1 MARYL
6 LEGEIF
12 TPEKGRDEII
22 TVFDGLMDEAKKH
35 IQQEYDAQRIRGAD
49 YAKVYIAS
57 IEAVLGNTVQYLLGM
72 SLVNEN
78 KDKIIADTILTEKQ
92 TIVAEAQKENTDA
105 NTVLVGAQKLNVDA
119 STEQT
124 KANTDQI
131 RYQTTRVLPED
142 VKVKQEQ
149 GREIAYRVNNIM
161 PKEGELLDRQ
171 ASKINSEISL
181 IDSKTTAERKQ
192 PTLIDTQIAL
202 YNRQREAYDDDYNIK
217 IYKAGT
223 DVYSVVKTVT
233 ETAFV
238 PAAYTRPETTWPAVL
253 PRK

>member
-78 KDKIIADTILTEKQ
+78 KDKIIADTILTE
-92 TIVAEAQKENTDA
+92 AQKENADA
-105 NTVLVGAQKLNVDA
+105 G
-119 STEQT
+119 TEQT
-124 KANTDQI
+124 KANTAQI
-131 RYQTTRVLPED
+131 EYQTTKVLPED
-142 VKVKQEQ
+142 VRVKQEQ

-161 PKEGELLDRQ
+161 PKEGALLDRQ

-192 PTLIDTQIAL
+192 PALIDTQIAL

-233 ETAFV
+233 ETAYV
-238 PAAYTRPETTWPAVL
+238 PPAYTRPEISWPSVL